1 MIILYLVEQNVVVT
15 YFCFVLHAIYK
26 SLIKDFDDI
35 TKPFSFWSY
44 KFHYKEDSSLPIVQS
59 LICFQNLLLNL
70 KAHFAAN
77 FINNLLKIH
86 FEKISINFLWK
97 LSCSILQLRY
107 YATFKVREIELLFYK
122 IDTFLQKTN
131 TCIGWQAEQIYQEM

>member
-1 MIILYLVEQNVVVT
+1 MDDNSLTGWTKHCLL
-15 YFCFVLHAIYK
+15 FSLCFKWHLQIF
-26 SLIKDFDDI
+26 KDFDI

-44 KFHYKEDSSLPIVQS
+44 KFHYKEDSSLPIVQPS
-59 LICFQNLLLNL
+59 ICFQNLLLNL

-86 FEKISINFLWK
+86 IEKTAINFPWK
-97 LSCSILQLRY
+97 LICSILQLRY

-131 TCIGWQAEQIYQEM
+131 TCIGLQAEQIYQ